1 MEEKKEIVNLEPEIK
16 TRNPRMYMVGRPEEL
31 QARKK
36 IKGIHRSKSKNRK
49 IQIR

>member
-1 MEEKKEIVNLEPEIK
+1 MEEKKEIAKSEPEVK

-36 IKGIHRSKSKNRK
+36 IKGIHRSKSKNKK
-49 IQIR
+49 IQFR

>member
-1 MEEKKEIVNLEPEIK
+1 MEEKKEIVKSEPEVK

-36 IKGIHRSKSKNRK
+36 IKGIYKPKSKNNR
-49 IQIR
+49 IQF

>member
-1 MEEKKEIVNLEPEIK
+1 MEEKKEIANPQPEIK

-36 IKGIHRSKSKNRK
+36 IKGIHRSKSKNNK
-49 IQIR
+49 IQFR